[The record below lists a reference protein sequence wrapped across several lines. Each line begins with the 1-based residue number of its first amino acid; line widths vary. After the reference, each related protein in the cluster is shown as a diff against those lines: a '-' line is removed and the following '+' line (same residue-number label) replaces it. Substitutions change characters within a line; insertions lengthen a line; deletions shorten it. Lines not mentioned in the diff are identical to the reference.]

1 MRKHQHHRKL
11 GDLAGLQRSKARQ
24 HQPAFAAVVLRHKEY
39 RCQQHH
45 GKPQQRPCQL
55 MIDVVIHPAGRPHG
69 PDAQRRIQQLGPQ
82 VGKGIVPPV
91 QRHGAAGTAQHHQ
104 PRPHQRQ
111 HQQQKGQIHGRQLP
125 QTPCFWAMCRLYCI
139 LFVHFCHLPAL
150 LLYAEAPPV
159 IAPEQKSISAAPA
172 P

>member
-24 HQPAFAAVVLRHKEY
+24 HQPAFAAVVLRHKEH

-91 QRHGAAGTAQHHQ
+91 QRHGTAGTAQHHKAE
-104 PRPHQRQ
+104 PHQREHQ
-111 HQQQKGQIHGRQLP
+111 HQKGQVHGRQTA
-125 QTPCFWAMCRLYCI
+125 QRQ
-139 LFVHFCHLPAL
+139 
-150 LLYAEAPPV
+150 APPCV
-159 IAPEQKSISAAPA
+159 GVHPVGCGFRHLHHLHSLIVRGGGAG
-172 P
+172 